1 MATGDGQ
8 GASMGHV
15 LANGDRRMYLGYNW
29 IDDGREMRLGHDWT
43 DDGREMRLGH
53 DWANNGREMHLGHD
67 WTDDGREIRLG
78 HDWIDD
84 GREMR
89 LGHDWT
95 DGGREVHLGH
105 DWTDDDREVSGAQ
118 TNNKGWKA
126 RYFFVSGPSWGFRV
140 DWSIH
145 PISNVLP
152 LLSEEESIMVNRLRE
167 ILPLSRAIRDMTEKL
182 LVEAGLSPASRGI
195 HGHHYQMAL
204 LDRVHDSG
212 RLVTNMGNWASLLEA
227 ELEKLKTKRDPEQLT
242 LAPQRV
248 DELEADNAKL
258 RSGVDKLIDR
268 LEQADKG
275 AK

>member
-1 MATGDGQ
+1 MWVILSLPCLTSHQPPIVRGTVRWSVAASALTRRLSLAVRGQGALFSRASLARQLCCTARCQGGQLASRRTARGYLEVGSGVRQEVGWLERHRLMATGDGQ

-29 IDDGREMRLGHDWT
+29 IDDGREMRFGHDWT

-105 DWTDDDREVSGAQ
+105 DWTDDDREVSLEH
-118 TNNKGWKA
+118 
-126 RYFFVSGPSWGFRV
+126 
-140 DWSIH
+140 DWT
-145 PISNVLP
+145 
-152 LLSEEESIMVNRLRE
+152 
-167 ILPLSRAIRDMTEKL
+167 DD
-182 LVEAGLSPASRGI
+182 G
-195 HGHHYQMAL
+195 
-204 LDRVHDSG
+204 
-212 RLVTNMGNWASLLEA
+212 
-227 ELEKLKTKRDPEQLT
+227 
-242 LAPQRV
+242 
-248 DELEADNAKL
+248 
-258 RSGVDKLIDR
+258 
-268 LEQADKG
+268 
-275 AK
+275 